1 MTKVELLDVPVPHVC
16 GKIHWMVLATSG
28 LSRLFRVSRLGLR
41 DKIHPNVVADT
52 VRTGV
57 WGSVYYNKG

>member
-1 MTKVELLDVPVPHVC
+1 MLQ
-16 GKIHWMVLATSG
+16 MVLATSG